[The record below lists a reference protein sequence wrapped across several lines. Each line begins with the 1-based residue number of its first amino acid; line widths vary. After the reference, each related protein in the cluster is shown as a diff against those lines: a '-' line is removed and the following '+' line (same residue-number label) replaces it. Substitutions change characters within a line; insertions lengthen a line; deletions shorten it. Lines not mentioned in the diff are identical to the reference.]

1 LIFSRPGWP
10 SAFST
15 HGFIII
21 NPKARRSLPKEQRQT
36 DEQAEA
42 FAMQTKDKYKFSSDS
57 ADPYQTV
64 RGYRARP

>member
-1 LIFSRPGWP
+1 MAERISHARVL
-10 SAFST
+10 
-15 HGFIII
+15 II

-57 ADPYQTV
+57 ADPYETV